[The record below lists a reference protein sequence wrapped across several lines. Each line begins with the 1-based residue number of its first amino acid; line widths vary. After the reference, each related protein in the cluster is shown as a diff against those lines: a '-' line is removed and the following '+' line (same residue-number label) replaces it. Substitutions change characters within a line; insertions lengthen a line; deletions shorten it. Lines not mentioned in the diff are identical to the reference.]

1 MDKSLDARELLVLE
15 AGRPDA
21 HYWRDLWR
29 YRELFC
35 FLAWRDVSVR
45 YKQATIGI
53 AWAVLRPLLT
63 MAVFT
68 VVFSKFARLPDDGV
82 PYPLL
87 VMTGMLPW
95 FLFSSAWSE
104 SGTSLVANSNLLT
117 KVYFPRLIV
126 PFSAA
131 GVALVDFMVSMVLL
145 AGLLL
150 WFGVAPGWRLLA
162 LPLLTVLAIA
172 PALGLGLWFSALNVK
187 YRDFQYA
194 VPFLLQLGLYASP
207 VGFSTSVVPE
217 QWRPL
222 YTVNPMVG
230 VIEGF
235 RWAVLPTDAPFPADA
250 LAMTLA
256 VSAVLI
262 VTGVR
267 YFRRTERSFADVV

>member
-1 MDKSLDARELLVLE
+1 
-15 AGRPDA
+15 
-21 HYWRDLWR
+21 
-29 YRELFC
+29 
-35 FLAWRDVSVR
+35 
-45 YKQATIGI
+45 
-53 AWAVLRPLLT
+53 
-63 MAVFT
+63 

-104 SGTSLVANSNLLT
+104 SGTSLVTNSNLLT